1 MDAQTTRLAI
11 MFGGAG
17 LLGLVAYNAAK
28 KAAGAVADGVAKVA
42 KAADTAVAAPV
53 LTAGDA
59 LGIPR
64 TDMTECEKA
73 MAEGRTLD
81 ASFACPA
88 GDFLA
93 YLARG
98 KPAAA
103 SPAAA
108 RPDLAQLPSP
118 MLAGVTFNQ
127 ASQAGYDWTDFGLW
141 GVAP

>member
-11 MFGGAG
+11 MAGAAG
-17 LLGLVAYNAAK
+17 LLGLVVYNAAK

-42 KAADTAVAAPV
+42 KAADTVVAAPV
-53 LTAGDA
+53 LTAGDV

-73 MAEGRTLD
+73 MAEGRTWD
-81 ASFACPA
+81 ASFACPG

-93 YLARG
+93 YLAKG
-98 KPAAA
+98 KLAPAA
-103 SPAAA
+103 PAPV
-108 RPDLAQLPSP
+108 RPAPSP
-118 MLAGVTFNQ
+118 MPADVTFERAAQ
-127 ASQAGYDWTDFGLW
+127 VGYDWAGFGLW

>member
-11 MFGGAG
+11 MVGGAG
-17 LLGLVAYNAAK
+17 LLGLVVYNAAK
-28 KAAGAVADGVAKVA
+28 KAASAVADGVAAVGR
-42 KAADTAVAAPV
+42 AADTAVAAPV
-53 LTAGDA
+53 LTAGDT

-64 TDMTECEKA
+64 TNMTECEKA
-73 MAEGRTLD
+73 MAEGRTMD

-88 GDFLA
+88 SDFLA
-93 YLARG
+93 YLTRG

-108 RPDLAQLPSP
+108 SPAQPQIPRPVP
-118 MLAGVTFNQ
+118 AGVTFDQ
-127 ASQAGYDWTDFGLW
+127 AASGGYDWTGFGLW